1 MSPFII
7 GTTAATA
14 GAVGSMEVVP
24 FLTEME
30 KDLVVGLTAD

>member
-7 GTTAATA
+7 GATAATA
-14 GAVGSMEVVP
+14 GAAGSMGAVP
-24 FLTEME
+24 FLTEVG